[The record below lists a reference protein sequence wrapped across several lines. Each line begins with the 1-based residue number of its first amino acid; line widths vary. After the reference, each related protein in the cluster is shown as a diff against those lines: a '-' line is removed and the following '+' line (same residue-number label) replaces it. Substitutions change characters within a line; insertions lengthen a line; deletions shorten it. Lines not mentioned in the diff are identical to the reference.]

1 MDSNVIR
8 VVIVEDDED
17 LRKSLLVLLSL
28 HGFSVAGCG
37 SCREFY
43 RELDRQEYD
52 IALLDI
58 GLPDQSGTVLSEYL
72 RDNTTMGIIMLT
84 ARDSQ
89 ADSLVGYEAGADV
102 YLTKPADG
110 RLLVSAI
117 TNLAKRI
124 KPRSVKESPAEQ
136 KSWVLDQLRMALLTP
151 SDEKIALT
159 GKEFSFLLQLAQANG
174 VPVSRADIMLSLYN
188 HTDEYS
194 GKALDALIYRLR
206 SKVTA
211 SATLRL
217 PVTSIHSVG
226 YSFTALFTLC

>member
-1 MDSNVIR
+1 
-8 VVIVEDDED
+8 
-17 LRKSLLVLLSL
+17 
-28 HGFSVAGCG
+28 
-37 SCREFY
+37 
-43 RELDRQEYD
+43 
-52 IALLDI
+52 
-58 GLPDQSGTVLSEYL
+58 TVLAEYL

-84 ARDSQ
+84 ARDSKE
-89 ADSLVGYEAGADV
+89 DNLSGYEAGADV

-124 KPRSVKESPAEQ
+124 KPRSVKPLPVVLT
-136 KSWVLDQLRMALLTP
+136 SWVLDQIRMELFTP
-151 SDEKIALT
+151 SGEKIALT
-159 GKEFSFLLQLAQANG
+159 GKEFSFLLHLAQSKG
-174 VPVSRADIMLSLYN
+174 EPVNRADIMLALYN

-226 YSFTALFTLC
+226 YSFTAPFTLR

>member
-8 VVIVEDDED
+8 VIIVEDDED
-17 LRKSLLVLLSL
+17 LRESLFGLLSL

-58 GLPDQSGTVLSEYL
+58 GLPDQSGTVLAEYL

-84 ARDSQ
+84 ARDSKE
-89 ADSLVGYEAGADV
+89 DSLAGYEAGADV
-102 YLTKPADG
+102 YLTKPADA

-124 KPRSVKESPAEQ
+124 KPRSVKPLPVVLT
-136 KSWVLDQLRMALLTP
+136 SWVLEQIRMELLTP

-159 GKEFSFLLQLAQANG
+159 GKEFSFLLLLAQANG
-174 VPVSRADIMLSLYN
+174 VPVSRADIMLALYN

-226 YSFTALFTLC
+226 YSFTAPFTLR

>member
-1 MDSNVIR
+1 MDGNMIR

-17 LRKSLLVLLSL
+17 LRKSLVVLLSL

-37 SCREFY
+37 SGREFY

-58 GLPDQSGTVLSEYL
+58 GLPDQSGTVLAEYL

-84 ARDSQ
+84 ARDSK

-124 KPRSVKESPAEQ
+124 KPHSVTLPAERT
-136 KSWVLDQLRMALLTP
+136 SWILEKIRMELFTP

-159 GKEFSFLLQLAQANG
+159 GKEFSFLLRLAQSKG
-174 VPVSRADIMLSLYN
+174 EPVNRADIMLALYN

-194 GKALDALIYRLR
+194 GKALDALVYRLR

-211 SATLRL
+211 AVNLRL

-226 YSFTALFTLC
+226 YSFTAPFTLR